1 MDMDINILNN
11 RTHKKMAQEDCL
23 ELLGHLVYR
32 NLCYTKMWHEI
43 ETEPGRKR
51 RVYKNA
57 TI

>member
-1 MDMDINILNN
+1 MDTNILNN
-11 RTHKKMAQEDCL
+11 RTLKKMELEDCL